1 MNQLENGGWD
11 SDLAKKLEKSKTIPS
26 KPSSNDRSCKEIQE
40 PEIQTMK
47 AGPGRKSIKRKLSL
61 ELENGT
67 EKKRKLDK
75 EKVEKRPRIEELPA
89 TPQRVR
95 QLSLIYFLQ

>member
-11 SDLAKKLEKSKTIPS
+11 SDLAKKLEKSKTVPS
-26 KPSSNDRSCKEIQE
+26 QPSSNNK
-40 PEIQTMK
+40 PMK
-47 AGPGRKSIKRKLSL
+47 AGPGRKSMKRKLSL

-67 EKKRKLDK
+67 EKKRKSDE
-75 EKVEKRPRIEELPA
+75 EKVGKRPRIEELPA

>member
-11 SDLAKKLEKSKTIPS
+11 SDLAKKLEKPKTIPS
-26 KPSSNDRSCKEIQE
+26 QPSSNDRPCKEIQE
-40 PEIQTMK
+40 PEIQTTK

-67 EKKRKLDK
+67 EKKRKSDK